1 MKRIGCAFAVTALLI
16 APAIA
21 RDSLGVFGGWA
32 AFRDPDVPRC
42 YAIATPRGGRDGD
55 AFLTISYWPDARV
68 RGQVHVRLAAPVDPD
83 RPTVLAIGEQRF
95 TLTARGRDAWARDV
109 RADTAI
115 VAAVRGARF
124 LGVAATRATG
134 GRTAQG
140 WSLSGAAT
148 AIDAAALGCAAR

>member
-1 MKRIGCAFAVTALLI
+1 MRRIAALLAATALLI
-16 APAIA
+16 APAVA

-42 YAIATPRGGRDGD
+42 YAIATPRGGRDGN
-55 AFLTISYWPDARV
+55 AFFTISYWPDARV
-68 RGQVHVRLAAPVDPD
+68 RGQVHVRLNAAVDPD

-95 TLTARGRDAWARDV
+95 TLTTRGRDAWASNA

-115 VAAVRGARF
+115 VAAVRSARF

-140 WSLSGAAT
+140 WSLIGAAT